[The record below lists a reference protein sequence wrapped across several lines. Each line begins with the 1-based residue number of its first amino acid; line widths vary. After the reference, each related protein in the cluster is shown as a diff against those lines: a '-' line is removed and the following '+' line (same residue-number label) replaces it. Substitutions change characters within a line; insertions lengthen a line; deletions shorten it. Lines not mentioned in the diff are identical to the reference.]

1 MVKKEMP
8 FCGFVEQK
16 HDFTL
21 CLLAKLVMELM
32 CQQQKGNKDELRSFI
47 WLELSMVI
55 AKL

>member
-1 MVKKEMP
+1 MP
-8 FCGFVEQK
+8 FCGCVEQK

-32 CQQQKGNKDELRSFI
+32 CQRQKGNKDELRSFI